1 MEKRIA
7 GLLLVL
13 GCVSV
18 AVPASAQEGE
28 WLPVRHEGKTSYF
41 IHTSDFKVSDDGMK
55 NTTSHVWMRIEEG
68 NDISVLRAYSDCKG
82 ETVLVEDKYTN
93 GEQVKAPGRLTI
105 EPGNLAEKINRA
117 ICTDM
122 NFGD

>member
-7 GLLLVL
+7 GLLLAL
-13 GCVSV
+13 GCAS
-18 AVPASAQEGE
+18 ATVPAFAQEGE
-28 WLPVRHEGKTSYF
+28 WLPVRNEGKTSYY
-41 IHTSDFKVSDDGMK
+41 IHTSDFQVSEEGMK
-55 NTTSHVWMRIEEG
+55 NTTGHIWMRIEDG
-68 NDISVLRAYSDCKG
+68 KDISVLRAYSDCKG

-93 GEQVKAPGRLTI
+93 GEQVAAPGRLAI
-105 EPGNLAEKINRA
+105 ESGNLAERINRA